1 MIELYQ
7 RVALNQEFPES
18 NLKQGDIA
26 TLVDTVP
33 HPNQGEEG
41 YVLEIF
47 NALGESIDTIVV
59 PKSAVSPLHNNEILS
74 VRTLVEN
81 S

>member
-7 RVALNQEFPES
+7 RVALNQDFPES

-41 YVLEIF
+41 YF
-47 NALGESIDTIVV
+47 
-59 PKSAVSPLHNNEILS
+59 
-74 VRTLVEN
+74 
-81 S
+81 